1 MRRTPLK
8 LIVQIPC
15 LNEEQ
20 TLAATLADIPREIPG
35 IDSIE
40 LLVIDDGSTDG
51 TVQVAA
57 AAGVEHILSNKSNQG
72 LARSF
77 SAGLQHALRLGAD
90 IVVNTDGDNQYCGAD
105 LPALVQPILEGKAD
119 IVIGDRQVQSNPHFG
134 KWKKRF
140 QALGSA
146 TVRTLSGTRVP
157 DAVSGF
163 RAITREAGLRLN
175 IISPFS
181 YTTEMIIQAGNKNM
195 TIVSVPVRTNPVYR
209 QSRLFRSIPQFI
221 SQQAVSI
228 VRMYAMYR
236 PMRFFFFLGSAVTVI
251 GLIPTLR
258 FLFFYFSGDGDGHI
272 QSLVLGGVTLMLGFL
287 LFVTGLLA
295 DLISHNRRLAEM
307 SLETQRRMA
316 LDQAGQEAGKDR

>member
-1 MRRTPLK
+1 MK

-35 IDSIE
+35 IDVIE
-40 LLVIDDGSTDG
+40 LLVIDDGSTDS
-51 TVQVAA
+51 TAQVAA
-57 AAGVEHILSNKSNQG
+57 SAGVHHIISNKTNQG

-105 LPALVQPILEGKAD
+105 LPALVEPILEGRAD
-119 IVIGDRQVQSNPHFG
+119 IVIGDRQVQNNPNFG

-163 RAITREAGLRLN
+163 RAISREAGLRLN

-236 PMRFFFFLGSAVTVI
+236 PMRFFFILGSVVTAI
-251 GLIPTLR
+251 GLVPTLR
-258 FLFFYFSGDGDGHI
+258 FLFFYFSGDGDGHV

-287 LFVTGLLA
+287 LFVTGLLS

-307 SLETQRRMA
+307 SLEIQRRMA
-316 LDQAGQEAGKDR
+316 LDQGAHKAGRDH